1 MFDKNIRQ
9 ICINVYN
16 QLSKYNIKGIEKKQF
31 ITNTFDLHINSLYN
45 WIKKDTKIEDNNKY
59 LNTKIDFIIENFVID
74 YFNKKF
80 KIDKIKKNIKDKLNI
95 SLSYKDILCIL
106 KTNNLKYDK
115 KIIKDNIDKFI
126 IDTIKINNY
135 ITANEL
141 NKLINNKFKIS
152 VSTTYIYNV
161 LNKHNYSYKKIRINS
176 NPYSKEKQKEQLIE
190 IKNKIQKNN
199 LDNLIS
205 IDEISVKEFEN
216 LDKGWCLKG
225 IEPEVINKNKKI
237 NNKRYSVLMASSNKK
252 IINYTIVEKGIK
264 TDNFNKFML
273 KLNKMDKENKNVY
286 FLDNAR
292 VHKTKSFNKIKEDY
306 KLNIIYNAPYQSK
319 YNPIE
324 YVFSLLRKQIEKKSN
339 KTYNELI
346 NIINNFNKNIKEST
360 MTNIFNHVMKLF
372 NQC

>member
-1 MFDKNIRQ
+1 MRQ

-31 ITNTFDLHINSLYN
+31 ITNTFNLHINSLYN
-45 WIKKDTKIEDNNKY
+45 WIKKNTKINNNNKY
-59 LNTKIDFIIENFVID
+59 LNIKIDFIVEQIVID

-80 KIDKIKKNIKDKLNI
+80 KINEIKKNVKDKINV

-115 KIIKDNIDKFI
+115 KIVKDNIDKFI

-152 VSTTYIYNV
+152 VSTTYIYNI

-176 NPYSKEKQKEQLIE
+176 NPHSKEKQKEQLIE

-199 LDNLIS
+199 IDNLIS
-205 IDEISVKEFEN
+205 IDEISVKEYEN
-216 LDKGWCLKG
+216 FDKGWCLKG
-225 IEPEVINKNKKI
+225 IETEVNNKNKKI

-264 TDNFNKFML
+264 TDNFNKIIL
-273 KLNKMDKENKNVY
+273 KLNRMDKENKNVY

-292 VHKTKSFNKIKEDY
+292 VHKTKSFDKIKKDY
-306 KLNIIYNAPYQSK
+306 KLNVIYNAPYQSK

-324 YVFSLLRKQIEKKSN
+324 YIFSLLRKQIQKKSN

-346 NIINNFNKNIKEST
+346 NIINDFKKNIKENT
-360 MTNIFNHVMKLF
+360 LTNIFNHCF
-372 NQC
+372 